1 MIREGRIPSSTKPVQ
16 AQFFTPRTDN
26 RSHLCSRLETP
37 PENEKFPP
45 PKNTMASSPNS
56 KTNGENIL
64 EDVCPPPQPSLI
76 HRALRGGLATCLT
89 YLIAPPLLDN
99 FSFSL
104 QQGLLALGVN
114 ILIAGVCMGVV
125 FVGMSGRESVT
136 AGEVA
141 FMGPQLL
148 GPWLLWV
155 WRGM

>member
-1 MIREGRIPSSTKPVQ
+1 
-16 AQFFTPRTDN
+16 
-26 RSHLCSRLETP
+26 
-37 PENEKFPP
+37 
-45 PKNTMASSPNS
+45 MASSPNS

-64 EDVCPPPQPSLI
+64 EDVYPQPQPSLI